1 MPDLAA
7 AADSAEVVGSVVAVL
22 EADDLGVVDLEVVD
36 LGVVHSGANSEV
48 EELGVETLAEVASE
62 ASASLVGIL
71 EPDGIGAPAVVRAA
85 SARAETL
92 PVTART
98 SRREMGEWHSDSKTG
113 RIGAAR
119 TSKTAKTRGA
129 KINRTDKI
137 GVARISKTA
146 KMHMMTTGMI
156 TGMAAT
162 IQVAAGTDGVDIMAD
177 WRWVRV

>member
-98 SRREMGEWHSDSKTG
+98 SRREMGEWHSDSKT
-113 RIGAAR
+113 
-119 TSKTAKTRGA
+119 AKTRGA